1 MKIEKL
7 TENKI
12 RIILKQE
19 DLEKNELDIQT
30 LLSSTPTSQEFL
42 LDILKTAKK
51 EIGFETDGYKLFI
64 EAFSNSNDVI
74 AFTITKFQL
83 QKNFSNSKKQINLPE
98 KTSNDESDFFVYNFK
113 TFDDFCNFCS
123 LLNAKNRH
131 ITRKLINN
139 SSLFFY
145 KDNIYLTLSGI
156 NKNNTYTNK
165 FFTLISEFANLSTCN
180 KIFENILHEHGK
192 YIIKKNPIST
202 TIKYFI

>member
-1 MKIEKL
+1 MIK
-7 TENKI
+7 
-12 RIILKQE
+12 
-19 DLEKNELDIQT
+19 
-30 LLSSTPTSQEFL
+30 
-42 LDILKTAKK
+42 
-51 EIGFETDGYKLFI
+51 
-64 EAFSNSNDVI
+64 VI
-74 AFTITKFQL
+74 
-83 QKNFSNSKKQINLPE
+83 
-98 KTSNDESDFFVYNFK
+98 VYNFK

-123 LLNAKNRH
+123 LLNAKNIH

-180 KIFENILHEHGK
+180 KSFEDILHEHGK
-192 YIIKKNPIST
+192 YIIKRNPITT